1 MPRYSPDLLFSRG
14 IPAKCSIQ
22 DKKPPKGGF
31 RLSSCI
37 IPPGGYNGLHMKYM
51 DEKNKANVVRR
62 LKLLEGQV
70 RGLQKM
76 VENDTYCI
84 DVITQ
89 TSAVKQGLSNVE
101 DLLLENHLGHCVH
114 HQMKSGQ
121 VNKAK
126 NEIIKVYKLK
136 RK

>member
-1 MPRYSPDLLFSRG
+1 
-14 IPAKCSIQ
+14 
-22 DKKPPKGGF
+22 
-31 RLSSCI
+31 
-37 IPPGGYNGLHMKYM
+37 M
-51 DEKNKANVVRR
+51 DDKNKVKVIRR

-76 VENDTYCI
+76 VQNDTYCI

-101 DLLLENHLGHCVH
+101 DILLENHLGHCVY
-114 HQMKSGQ
+114 HQMQSGQ
-121 VNKAK
+121 IKKAK
-126 NEIIKVYKLK
+126 EEIIKVYKLK

>member
-1 MPRYSPDLLFSRG
+1 LFG
-14 IPAKCSIQ
+14 MEYLN
-22 DKKPPKGGF
+22 D
-31 RLSSCI
+31 
-37 IPPGGYNGLHMKYM
+37 
-51 DEKNKANVVRR
+51 KNKTKVVRR

-70 RGLQKM
+70 RGLQRM

-101 DLLLENHLGHCVH
+101 DLLLENHLGHCVS

-121 VNKAK
+121 EAKAK
-126 NEIIKVYKLK
+126 GEIIKVYKLK